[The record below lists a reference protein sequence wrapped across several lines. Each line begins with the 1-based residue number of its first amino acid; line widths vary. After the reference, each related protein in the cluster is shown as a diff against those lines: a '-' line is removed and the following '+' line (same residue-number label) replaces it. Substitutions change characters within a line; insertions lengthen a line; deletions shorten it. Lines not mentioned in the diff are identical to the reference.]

1 MTSTTEVRK
10 GHGFDVGRLHTFL
23 TARLPGYKGPLRVR
37 QVWLG
42 GAVKVVASITKIVD
56 RVSLCCICAQFGF
69 GQSNPTFLLDTP
81 TNRYVLRKK
90 VRHYQHY
97 PYIHVHIVGLG
108 VHGDLLYCTCGGKLF
123 VQPPGHNIKTAHAVD
138 REARV
143 MSALHAAD
151 VGVPVP
157 QVHVLCTDDTV
168 IGTAF
173 YVME

>member
-1 MTSTTEVRK
+1 MYT
-10 GHGFDVGRLHTFL
+10 L
-23 TARLPGYKGPLRVR
+23 
-37 QVWLG
+37 W
-42 GAVKVVASITKIVD
+42 VVV
-56 RVSLCCICAQFGF
+56 CMG
-69 GQSNPTFLLDTP
+69 
-81 TNRYVLRKK
+81 
-90 VRHYQHY
+90 
-97 PYIHVHIVGLG
+97 IHS
-108 VHGDLLYCTCGGKLF
+108 TCGGQLF